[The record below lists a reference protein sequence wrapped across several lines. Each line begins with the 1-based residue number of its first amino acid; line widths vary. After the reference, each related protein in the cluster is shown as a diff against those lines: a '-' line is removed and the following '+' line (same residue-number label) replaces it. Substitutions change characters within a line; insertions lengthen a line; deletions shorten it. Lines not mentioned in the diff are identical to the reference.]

1 VSADELT
8 QPAGPHVDPIAIL
21 CHGEV
26 EVIGRMP
33 YSSNATFLVTVRDGD
48 DEARAIYKPHRGERP
63 LWDFPS
69 GLYQREVAAFRLSEA
84 LGFQV
89 VPPTVLRQD
98 GPLGIGSLQWFVE
111 ADFQQ
116 HYFTM
121 HETLPE
127 THDQLRAIAVF
138 DLLAN
143 NTDRKSGHC
152 LLTADGRVWAI
163 DNGLCFA
170 ADFKLRTVIWEFG
183 GERIPPAL
191 VAAVEPIA
199 AAAPLGVATLLEDDE
214 VEALSERA
222 RLLVERPFF
231 PIDGTGR
238 RYPWPLV

>member
-222 RLLVERPFF
+222 RLVVERPFF